1 MRSKPFQF
9 RLQKVLEYRVHL
21 EDTLRTEL
29 AELRRERA
37 MLVER
42 REQLETEVAERVQ
55 RLTAG
60 EFDVLQVKMTTHYVN
75 RLEGLIQH
83 TRQRIAEMDEAIEEK
98 RQALVEASRNRKV
111 MEKLKETAYE
121 EYRAEELRT
130 EQLFL
135 DELATATFNRGTART
150 DREASG

>member
-9 RLQKVLEYRVHL
+9 SLQKVLEYRVHL

>member
-1 MRSKPFQF
+1 VRSKPFQF

-42 REQLETEVAERVQ
+42 REQLEAEVAERVQ

>member
-1 MRSKPFQF
+1 
-9 RLQKVLEYRVHL
+9 
-21 EDTLRTEL
+21 
-29 AELRRERA
+29 
-37 MLVER
+37 
-42 REQLETEVAERVQ
+42 VAERVQ